1 MSAIHEFVKAALQK
15 EVPRADIADA
25 LTRAGWRRDEIENA
39 LDAYA
44 DVPFPVPVPKR
55 KPYVSAQ
62 EAFLYLVLF
71 VTLYIS
77 AGGIGTLLFQFIN
90 QALPSPLEAT
100 QVFRTLDP
108 IRQAAASLL
117 IAYPVFLFVTVR
129 LRRAILVDPEQ
140 RASKVRKWLTYLTLF
155 IAAGIIIGDL
165 ITLVFNLLQ
174 GELTLRF
181 LLKVLSVGV
190 IAGTIFGY
198 YLWDLRR
205 DELTKKTE
213 KPPRARAFGV
223 ATSAAVGVV
232 LVVGLVLGGPPRTE
246 RWRRLDEQRVQGLE
260 SLRYGAIDRYY
271 EINGR
276 LPSSID
282 EVFATRLV
290 SEEALLDPETGAP
303 YEFRQTGEN
312 TYDLCATFRL
322 PSSPESAPSDPFWSH
337 GAGYTCFSL
346 DIRERKQPPA
356 YSVPKQVVE

>member
-1 MSAIHEFVKAALQK
+1 M
-15 EVPRADIADA
+15 
-25 LTRAGWRRDEIENA
+25 
-39 LDAYA
+39 
-44 DVPFPVPVPKR
+44 PVPKR

-71 VTLYIS
+71 LTLYIS
-77 AGGIGTLLFQFIN
+77 AAGVGTLLFQFIN
-90 QALPSPLEAT
+90 LALPSPLEAT

-129 LRRAILVDPEQ
+129 LRRAILADPEQ
-140 RASKVRKWLTYLTLF
+140 RSSKVRKWLTYLTLF

-181 LLKVLSVGV
+181 VLKAASVGL

-205 DELTKKTE
+205 DALPKKTE

-223 ATSAAVGVV
+223 ATSVAVGVV
-232 LVVGLVLGGPPRTE
+232 LVAGLVIGGLPRAE
-246 RWRRLDEQRVQGLE
+246 RWRRLDEQRVQGLM
-260 SLRYGAIDRYY
+260 SLRYGVIDKYY

-276 LPSSID
+276 LPRSMD
-282 EVFATRLV
+282 EVIATNLV
-290 SEEALLDPETGAP
+290 SEEMILDPETGAP
-303 YEFRQTGEN
+303 YEFRQTGDN

-322 PSSPESAPSDPFWSH
+322 PSSPETEPSDPFWSH